1 MIADTDD
8 LPRNAAN
15 HVPLSPLGFLDWAA
29 SVFPER
35 PALVHGASFSQ
46 GWRATRDR
54 CQRMAAAL
62 RSWGVARGDVVA
74 VLAPNTPALYE
85 AHFGVPMAGAVLN
98 ALNTRLDA
106 ATLAYILSHGGA
118 TVLLF
123 DSEYSAQVR
132 EVLALLDTP
141 PRTVRIEDR
150 EFQGEH
156 GTLGDAEYEAWLAA
170 QPPDTN
176 WQRPADEWQN
186 ICLNYTSGTTGNPK
200 GVLYHHRGAYL
211 NAMGNVLSCG
221 MPPHAVYLW
230 TLPMFHCN
238 GWCFPWTLAALAGTS
253 VCLRRVE
260 PAAIFEAIE
269 RHRVGFFCAAPVVLT
284 MLVNAPAAVRR
295 RAAHPVQAMTGGAAP
310 PAAIIE
316 AMDDLGIGVT
326 HLYGLT
332 ETYGPSISC
341 AWHEE
346 WDALPL
352 AQRAARKARIGV
364 RKLNVEEVQ
373 VWDPEGRPVPPDGA
387 SLGEI
392 VLRGNTLMKGYL
404 HDPAATADAFAGGW
418 FHSGDLGV
426 VHPDGYIEIKD
437 RAKDII
443 ISGGENISTVEI
455 EGVLYRHPDVLEAAV
470 VARPDPTWGET
481 PCAFVALKDGAAAS
495 ADDIL
500 AHCREQ
506 LARFK
511 VPRTIVFGPLP
522 KTATG
527 KIQKFMLR
535 ERARGL

>member
-1 MIADTDD
+1 MIADADD

-46 GWRATRDR
+46 SWSATRDR
-54 CQRMAAAL
+54 CQHMAAAL

-150 EFQGEH
+150 EFAGEH

-170 QPPDTN
+170 QPPDTG
-176 WQRPADEWQN
+176 WERPADEWQN

-316 AMDDLGIGVT
+316 AMDELGIGVT

-332 ETYGPSISC
+332 ETYGPSINC

-373 VWDPEGRPVPPDGA
+373 VVDAEGQPVPADGA

-404 HDPAATADAFAGGW
+404 HDPAATAEAFAGGW

-455 EGVLYRHPDVLEAAV
+455 ESVLYRHPDVLEAAV

-481 PCAFVALKDGAAAS
+481 PCAFVALKDGARSS

-500 AHCREQ
+500 AHCRQ
-506 LARFK
+506 HLARFK
-511 VPRTIVFGPLP
+511 VPRTVVFGPLP

-535 ERARGL
+535 EQAREL